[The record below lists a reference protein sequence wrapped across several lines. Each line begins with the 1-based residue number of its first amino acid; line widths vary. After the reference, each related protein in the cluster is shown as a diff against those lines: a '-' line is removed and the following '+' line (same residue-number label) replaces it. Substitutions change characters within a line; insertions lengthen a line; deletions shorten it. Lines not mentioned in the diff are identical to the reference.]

1 MAYLRTEIRLGM
13 DFQYYRDCSIAIG
26 ISTVLA
32 KNLRGKEIRKWQ
44 STNRLSTSA
53 KHYKRHY

>member
-13 DFQYYRDCSIAIG
+13 TFQYYRDCSIAIG

-32 KNLRGKEIRKWQ
+32 KISSWQ
-44 STNRLSTSA
+44 GNSKVA
-53 KHYKRHY
+53 KHK